1 MHRYLTWP
9 NNINRLVI
17 LMVLNSGLRSSINGW
32 TLKIVNSGLNETIVA
47 KLHVSLS
54 SCNLP
59 KITIAGCSG
68 RFKILVICCTP
79 KRHWVAVLHCHFHSF
94 DIETRKPPT
103 QPELDH
109 SNVFRH
115 ASGFTRS
122 TIGLGNR
129 LVCTRIKTKKSS
141 RRKKTWNPVNPS
153 QLVALLM

>member
-68 RFKILVICCTP
+68 IFKILVICCTP